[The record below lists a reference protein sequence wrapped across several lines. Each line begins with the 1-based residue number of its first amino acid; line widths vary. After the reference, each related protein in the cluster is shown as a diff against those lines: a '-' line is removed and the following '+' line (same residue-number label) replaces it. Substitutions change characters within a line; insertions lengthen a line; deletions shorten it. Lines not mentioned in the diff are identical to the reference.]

1 MTVACT
7 SAVQVLLRPLILILG
22 TLHLLHEDL
31 QEKLIAELIS
41 RNNAPFNA
49 LRKYLLRDFLGG
61 LVAKTPH
68 SQLRG
73 PRFNSQSGYRSYLP
87 QLKIL
92 YAATKTWN
100 SQINKNK
107 YLKQNQKHLL
117 STSYMQARQ
126 MCWGYTHK

>member
-68 SQLRG
+68 PQLRG
-73 PRFNSQSGYRSYLP
+73 PRFNS
-87 QLKIL
+87 
-92 YAATKTWN
+92 
-100 SQINKNK
+100 
-107 YLKQNQKHLL
+107 
-117 STSYMQARQ
+117 
-126 MCWGYTHK
+126 